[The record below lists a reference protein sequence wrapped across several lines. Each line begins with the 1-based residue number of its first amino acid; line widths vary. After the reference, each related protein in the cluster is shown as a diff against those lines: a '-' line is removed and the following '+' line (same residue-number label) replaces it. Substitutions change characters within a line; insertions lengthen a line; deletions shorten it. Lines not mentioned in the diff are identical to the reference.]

1 MQLEGLLFPSIFY
14 KQLIDGS
21 SLGALPFF
29 LYGSNKDCQQ
39 YELAGLLQHFQ
50 TRLTDISLQTS
61 SKLKYIQYM
70 TDCLIN
76 LILSGKHSK
85 EYFQR
90 GLQSLTIGNKKLW
103 LFNEI
108 PFSLNDSDRCVKQLS
123 ASLRRSS
130 VNFFVTLT
138 CNQKHHP
145 GVAPLLKAVDEFYLN
160 ASEKVKREVKT
171 TYMSTVVRCWPRSIN

>member
-1 MQLEGLLFPSIFY
+1 
-14 KQLIDGS
+14 
-21 SLGALPFF
+21 
-29 LYGSNKDCQQ
+29 
-39 YELAGLLQHFQ
+39 
-50 TRLTDISLQTS
+50 
-61 SKLKYIQYM
+61 M

-76 LILSGKHSK
+76 LNLSGKHSK

-90 GLQSLTIGNKKLW
+90 GLQSLTIGNKKLR

-108 PFSLNDSDRCVKQLS
+108 SLSLIDNDRCVKQLS

-145 GVAPLLKAVDEFYLN
+145 GLAQLLKAVDKCLRLCDAGQEVLN
-160 ASEKVKREVKT
+160 T
-171 TYMSTVVRCWPRSIN
+171 